1 MNEPAE
7 KIAVSKFKA
16 TCLAVLE
23 RVRRTGKPIVV
34 TKYGEPIAE
43 VIPPSPP
50 DRDAGW
56 LGSMRGTVRYVGD
69 IVSPALD
76 PEEWEALRSD
86 DTE

>member
-1 MNEPAE
+1 
-7 KIAVSKFKA
+7 
-16 TCLAVLE
+16 
-23 RVRRTGKPIVV
+23 V

-50 DRDAGW
+50 ARDAGW

-76 PEEWEALRSD
+76 PEEWEALRPD
-86 DTE
+86 DVA